1 MVNMTK
7 DNKKQPEKKV
17 EKPKLFVNPT
27 VTSFGKISK
36 QGANNYA
43 QGMKMK
49 KNKIF
54 RGVQ

>member
-1 MVNMTK
+1 MVNMAK
-7 DNKKQPEKKV
+7 DKKQQPEKKV
-17 EKPKLFVNPT
+17 EKPKAFVNPT
-27 VTSFGKISK
+27 VMNFGKISK